1 MIPIES
7 ATLAERLLA
16 SLSPSSP
23 VQVLVFPDDASAEDG
38 YLEVLKMA
46 PSEGPLAGVQSAVVF
61 LPGFVQAGV
70 FRFESA
76 RRAIARRMAA
86 WARLDSAQPFRIVV
100 TSLRGVARFAPRA
113 EWLAEHTFHLRSG
126 QELEQEQ
133 LTSILE
139 RNGYLRVSSVEEV
152 GDFAVRGGIVDVWN
166 PGDTH
171 PLRIEI
177 FGDEVEGMR
186 TFRPADQRSFADVER
201 VALLPC
207 REFSWPDGSE
217 LEAALER
224 LNGMSLQQRLPGSV
238 RADLFENL
246 RNGVPFPGVDDA
258 CAGLFPHLYQP
269 GWERLKRVCSL
280 RGESVQVVFV
290 SAPDHYR
297 ENMRSDGELYRKSE
311 ETAAHRSY
319 LQARHAEVFCGYKK
333 ELLGTAAAL
342 PSILGLEASEC
353 APAPLRSLLPS
364 GEVAVA
370 LSDDRSRKALG
381 RIEILGTL
389 LQQGTVCQ
397 VWIGVR
403 SPDSV
408 PELLGYL
415 SHAFP
420 GVTQSAQKVYGK
432 GLPAAFFDHGVVAP
446 DASPCF
452 FIGDIRHPVWSVA
465 SGVLAVSE
473 SWIRG
478 TAAALSAVAAGSG
491 KLGLFAE
498 AVQSTDQSAQKSAS
512 RSNAEILLKAQFAE
526 FREGDLVVHV
536 QHGVGRFVGLAT
548 VKVGDASGDFLALE
562 YAGKDKLYVPVDK
575 MNVVQRYV
583 GSQAAEDA
591 LLDSLKSSAWEKKRE
606 RARKDAEKVARE
618 LLEHQARR
626 ETAPGYAFG
635 NHDEDMLAFA
645 AAFPYD
651 ETPDQLKAFR
661 EIAEDMS
668 SEHPMDRLL
677 CGDVGF
683 GKTEVAFRAAFRAV
697 LDGRQVAWLVPT
709 TVLAHQHFR
718 SASERFSSFG
728 VRVAL
733 LDRGSGTKGQ
743 RELLDALQAGR
754 IDVLIGTHRI
764 LSDDVVFR
772 SLGLLVVDEE
782 QRFGVL
788 QKERIKNMSYGVDV
802 LTMTATPIPRTL
814 QMAMLGLRDLSLLT
828 TPPKARL
835 AVKTFVSPFDQDVI
849 RDALQNE
856 LARGGQTF
864 FVHNRVEDLDTVRL
878 FLLDLVPGM
887 RICVGHGRMSQKDL
901 DRVIIE
907 FLDGKHDLLLC
918 TTIIESGI
926 DMPNVN
932 TILVQ
937 DADHFGLAQLYQLR
951 GRVGRRSSRGY
962 AYFLLSPGANEKDDG
977 FKRVEILREH
987 QGLGSGFVI
996 ASHDLEMRGAG
1007 NIVGDDQSGRVNE
1020 VGLETY
1026 TQMLDEAIKSIGGVK
1041 VSRTLDVDLKLP
1053 VEFKIPESYIQSSR
1067 ERLGCYRRF
1076 FSAGTEESVE
1086 NLISECEDRFGPMPQ
1101 SMRYLGEMAR
1111 VKLLATRM
1119 HAVSLV
1125 VGAAGLEIRL
1135 NPEVLQGHDETADLV
1150 RRLLD
1155 VCNRQVRDVR
1165 LTPDGR
1171 IMHKGIRSSQFKGA
1185 EVEHAFAELRRFLAA
1200 VADG

>member
-1 MIPIES
+1 M
-7 ATLAERLLA
+7 LAEQLLA
-16 SLSPSSP
+16 SLSPTTP
-23 VQVLVFPDDASAEDG
+23 VQVLVFHDDASAEDG
-38 YLEVLKMA
+38 YLELLKMA
-46 PSEGPLAGVQSAVVF
+46 PPQGPLAPETAVIF

-76 RRAIARRMAA
+76 RRALARRISAL
-86 WARLDSAQPFRIVV
+86 ARLDSAQPVRLVI
-100 TSLRGVARFAPRA
+100 TSLRGLSRFVPRF
-113 EWLAEHTFHLRSG
+113 EWLAAHIFHVQCG

-133 LTSILE
+133 LISVLE
-139 RNGYLRVSSVEEV
+139 RNGYMRVQTVEEV

-166 PGDTH
+166 PGNPH

-177 FGDEVEGMR
+177 FADEVEKMR
-186 TFRPADQRSFADVER
+186 TFRPADQRSFADVDH

-207 REFSWPDGSE
+207 REFNWPEGPE
-217 LEAALER
+217 LESALEH
-224 LNGMSLQQRLPGSV
+224 LNGISLHQRLPGSV

-258 CAGLFPHLYQP
+258 CSCLFPHLYQS
-269 GWERLKRVCSL
+269 GWERLKMACRA
-280 RGESVQVVFV
+280 RNESIRVVFAN
-290 SAPDHYR
+290 APDQYL
-297 ENMRSDGELYRKSE
+297 EAMRADVELYRKAE
-311 ETAAHRSY
+311 ESAAHRSY
-319 LQARHAEVFCGYKK
+319 LQPRHSDVFSGMKK
-333 ELLGTAAAL
+333 ALVGTGASL
-342 PSILGLEASEC
+342 PDILGLEADEC
-353 APAPLRSLLPS
+353 APPSQLVLSPS
-364 GEVAVA
+364 GTVAQA
-370 LSDDRSRKALG
+370 LSHERSRKAMG
-381 RIEILGTL
+381 RIEILSAM
-389 LQQGTVCQ
+389 LQQRSVHQ

-415 SHAFP
+415 SHSFSGGIQTP
-420 GVTQSAQKVYGK
+420 QKLQN
-432 GLPAAFFDHGVVAP
+432 GLPSVFFAADPVAVE
-446 DASPCF
+446 AMPCF
-452 FIGDIRHPVWSVA
+452 FIGDIRHPIWSSA
-465 SGVLAVSE
+465 SGVLVVSE

-478 TAAALSAVAAGSG
+478 TATTSLGVASGSDQHS
-491 KLGLFAE
+491 LFPKGTAK
-498 AVQSTDQSAQKSAS
+498 SDQAAQKSAS

-526 FREGDLVVHV
+526 FREGDLIVHV

-548 VKVGDASGDFLALE
+548 VKVGEASGDFLALE

-583 GSQAAEDA
+583 GSQVTDDG

-606 RARKDAEKVARE
+606 RARKDAEKIARE
-618 LLEHQARR
+618 LLAHQARR

-635 NHDEDMLAFA
+635 KHDEDMLAFA

-651 ETPDQLKAFR
+651 ETPDQLKASR

-668 SEHPMDRLL
+668 SEQPMDRLL

-718 SASERFSSFG
+718 SACERFASFG
-728 VRVAL
+728 VRVGL
-733 LDRGSGTKGQ
+733 LDRSGGTKGQ
-743 RELLDALQAGR
+743 RELLKDLQAGR
-754 IDVLIGTHRI
+754 VDLLIGTHRI
-764 LSDDVVFR
+764 LSEDVVFR

-856 LARGGQTF
+856 QARGGQVF
-864 FVHNRVEDLDTVRL
+864 FVHNRVEDLETVRL
-878 FLLDLVPGM
+878 FLLELVPSM

-901 DRVIIE
+901 DRVVIE

-937 DADHFGLAQLYQLR
+937 DADHFGLSQLYQLR

-962 AYFLLSPGANEKDDG
+962 AYFLLSPGANEKDEG

-1026 TQMLDEAIKSIGGVK
+1026 TQMLDEAIKGIGGVK
-1041 VSRTLDVDLKLP
+1041 VSRTTEVDLKLP

-1067 ERLGCYRRF
+1067 ERLACYRRF
-1076 FSAGTEESVE
+1076 FSTGSEEALE

-1101 SMRYLGEMAR
+1101 SMCHLGEVAR

-1119 HAVSLV
+1119 HATSLV
-1125 VGAAGLEIRL
+1125 VGGAGLEIRL

-1150 RRLLD
+1150 RRILD
-1155 VCNRQVRDVR
+1155 VCNRQVKDVR

-1171 IMHKGIRSSQFKGA
+1171 IMHKGIRNSQFTGA
-1185 EVEHAFAELRRFLAA
+1185 EVGLAFAQLRRFLAA
-1200 VADG
+1200 ITDG

>member
-1 MIPIES
+1 MNPVES
-7 ATLAERLLA
+7 ARVAERLLA
-16 SLSPSSP
+16 SLSPKSAA
-23 VQVLVFPDDASAEDG
+23 QVLVFPDDASAEDG
-38 YLEVLKMA
+38 YLELLKMVRSPDAETELA
-46 PSEGPLAGVQSAVVF
+46 PAVVF

-76 RRAIARRMAA
+76 RRAVARRIAA
-86 WARLDSAQPFRIVV
+86 WSRIDRADPLRIVV
-100 TSLRGVARFAPRA
+100 TSLRGFLRFAPRR
-113 EWLAEHTFHLRSG
+113 EWLEGHTFRLKTG
-126 QELEQEQ
+126 QDLEQEQ
-133 LTSILE
+133 LVAVLDQ
-139 RNGYLRVSSVEEV
+139 NGYLRVQSVEEV
-152 GDFAVRGGIVDVWN
+152 GDYAVRGGIVDVWN
-166 PGDTH
+166 PGDSH
-171 PLRIEI
+171 PLRVEI
-177 FGDEVEGMR
+177 FGDVVEGMR
-186 TFRPADQRSFADVER
+186 AFRPADQRSFNDVED

-207 REFSWPDGSE
+207 REFSWPVGTE
-217 LEAALER
+217 LESALER
-224 LNGMSLQQRLPGSV
+224 LNGVSLHQRLSGSV

-246 RNGVPFPGVDDA
+246 RNGVPFPGIDDV
-258 CAGLFPHLYQP
+258 CSGLFPHLYQT
-269 GWERLKRVCSL
+269 GWERLKSGVSA
-280 RGESVQVVFV
+280 RGVSVQVVFLADPSIYLEHV
-290 SAPDHYR
+290 RMDA
-297 ENMRSDGELYRKSE
+297 ELYKKAE
-311 ETAAHRSY
+311 DAAAHRGY
-319 LQARHAEVFCGYKK
+319 LQARFTEVFCGLNKNWA
-333 ELLGTAAAL
+333 EGGTSLAMAL
-342 PSILGLEASEC
+342 DLSGHEC
-353 APAPLRSLLPS
+353 AAETSLKLAPS
-364 GEVAVA
+364 GSVA
-370 LSDDRSRKALG
+370 LALADEKCRKALG
-381 RIEILGTL
+381 RIEVLESMLNAGA
-389 LQQGTVCQ
+389 VRQ

-415 SHAFP
+415 SHGFP
-420 GVTQSAQKVYGK
+420 SLSASARGDCGF
-432 GLPAAFFDHGVVAP
+432 GLPQVFFGAQPAP
-446 DASPCF
+446 IDALPF
-452 FIGDIRHPVWSVA
+452 LFVGDIRYPIWSEVA
-465 SGVLAVSE
+465 GVLVVSE

-478 TAAALSAVAAGSG
+478 TVAGVSTINASGLPVGSSQG
-491 KLGLFAE
+491 DGVLIA
-498 AVQSTDQSAQKSAS
+498 DKSRTS

-526 FREGDLVVHV
+526 FSEGDLIVHV

-548 VKVGDASGDFLALE
+548 VKVGDAAGDFLALE

-583 GSQAAEDA
+583 GSQTADDGQ
-591 LLDSLKSSAWEKKRE
+591 LDSLKSSAWEKKRE

-618 LLEHQARR
+618 LLQHQARR

-635 NHDEDMLAFA
+635 THDEDMLAFA

-661 EIAEDMS
+661 EISEDMT
-668 SEHPMDRLL
+668 SEKPMDRLL

-683 GKTEVAFRAAFRAV
+683 GKTEVAFRAAYRAV

-718 SASERFSSFG
+718 SASERFASFG
-728 VRVAL
+728 VRVGL

-743 RELLDALQAGR
+743 RELLDALKSGTV
-754 IDVLIGTHRI
+754 DVLIGTHRI
-764 LSDDVVFR
+764 LSEDVLFR

-788 QKERIKNMSYGVDV
+788 QKERIKNMAYGVDV

-835 AVKTFVSPFDQDVI
+835 SVKTFVSPFDQDVI
-849 RDALQNE
+849 RDALHSE

-864 FVHNRVEDLDTVRL
+864 FVHNRVEDLETVRL
-878 FLLDLVPGM
+878 FLLDLVPNL
-887 RICVGHGRMSQKDL
+887 RVCVGHGRMSQKEL
-901 DRVIIE
+901 DKVIIE

-962 AYFLLSPGANEKDDG
+962 AYFLLSPGACENDEG

-996 ASHDLEMRGAG
+996 ASHDLEMRGSG

-1026 TQMLDEAIKSIGGVK
+1026 TQMLDEAIKGMGGVK
-1041 VSRTLDVDLKLP
+1041 VSRALDVDLKLP
-1053 VEFKIPESYIQSSR
+1053 VDVKIPESYIQSSR
-1067 ERLGCYRRF
+1067 ERLRYYRRF
-1076 FSAGTEESVE
+1076 FAAGADEAVES
-1086 NLISECEDRFGPMPQ
+1086 LISECVDRFGPMPEV
-1101 SMRYLGEMAR
+1101 MRYLGEMAR
-1111 VKLLATRM
+1111 IKLLATRM
-1119 HAVSLV
+1119 YAVSLV
-1125 VGAAGLEIRL
+1125 VGASGLEIRL
-1135 NPEVLQGHDETADLV
+1135 NPDVLQGQPETLDLV
-1150 RRLLD
+1150 RRILD

-1171 IMHKGIRSSQFKGA
+1171 ILHKGIKAAQFKGA